1 MFTKTRTFDK
11 TGLIRTFLSAGLLL
25 FSIGVFSQALSPKEW
40 TKIQKSG
47 DYIIGMGMSESMDQ
61 ARQVA
66 IGDLVGKI
74 STKVES
80 QFQFLL
86 TNKDNA
92 KSEGQMEKI
101 IRTYSSTR
109 LDNVEEY
116 IDKDHGKFVVYRY
129 IKNSDLR
136 AMFKRRINMAKNWAK
151 EGIEREK
158 EGKIGDALQ
167 NFYWSLA
174 LLRSC
179 PDGDLETISQDYVEK
194 NVMIDIQQRVK
205 SIFENVSIKAVA
217 SEKEGYSQ
225 RLTLNINYK
234 GKPVTNFYYV
244 YSDGKTSSEAYA
256 AKDGMGELLL
266 PPNAKTK
273 KLKINAEYEGRE
285 EANIQPDLR
294 SVMSSLD
301 PVAFRGATLDV
312 DTRICP
318 LVNSSDYV
326 MMIAGEGE
334 NVVNIG
340 SSPVMEISMPQTNSE
355 EAMNVHALTMQTI
368 EKGIAKK
375 NYTDLESCFT
385 SEGWDMFGKLVKYG
399 NAKLLR
405 SPEVQF
411 IPDGQNMVCRSF
423 PMSFAF
429 QGNKR
434 VFTEDV
440 VFYLNSEG
448 KVYEVAFGLEKR
460 AVDDIMNRG
469 EWSNEARKLMIHFM
483 ETYKTAYALKRLD
496 YINGIFSQ
504 DALIITGSV
513 VKGTG
518 QKEMQPAKPAQVKYT
533 RQTKEQYMKNL
544 EKCFRSN
551 EYINLH
557 FADNIVRRS
566 GTKPDIYGIQIKQDY
581 YSSTYGDTGYL
592 FLLIDFQKPEE
603 PIIHVRTW
611 QPDDDPNVKDGRIGI
626 ADFLL

>member
-1 MFTKTRTFDK
+1 MLAIISFDKSAFTRTFL
-11 TGLIRTFLSAGLLL
+11 TALLL
-25 FSIGVFSQALSPKEW
+25 FSYIGGYSQVLTPKEW

-66 IGDLVGKI
+66 MGDLVGKI

-80 QFQFLL
+80 QFQFIL

-101 IRTYSSTR
+101 IRSYSSTR

-116 IDKDHGKFVVYRY
+116 IDKDHGKYVVYRY

-234 GKPVTNFYYV
+234 GRPVTNFYYA
-244 YSDGKTSSEAYA
+244 YSDGKTSSEVYA

-301 PVAFRGATLDV
+301 PVAFRGAALDV
-312 DTRICP
+312 DTRSCP

-355 EAMNVHALTMQTI
+355 LAMDAYALTMQTI
-368 EKGIAKK
+368 EKGIAQK
-375 NYTDLESCFT
+375 NYTNLESCFT
-385 SEGWDMFGKLVKYG
+385 PEGWDMFGKLVKYG

-469 EWSNEARKLMIHFM
+469 EWSDEARKLMIHFM

-566 GTKPDIYGIQIKQDY
+566 STKPDIYGIQIKQDY

-592 FLLIDFQKPEE
+592 FLLIDFQKPDE

>member
-1 MFTKTRTFDK
+1 MLAIISFDKSAFTRTF
-11 TGLIRTFLSAGLLL
+11 LIALLL
-25 FSIGVFSQALSPKEW
+25 FSYIGGYSQVLTPKEW

-66 IGDLVGKI
+66 MGDLVGKI

-80 QFQFLL
+80 QFQFIL

-101 IRTYSSTR
+101 IRSYSSTR

-116 IDKDHGKFVVYRY
+116 IDKDHGKFVVYRF

-234 GKPVTNFYYV
+234 GRPVTNFYYA
-244 YSDGKTSSEAYA
+244 YSDGKTSSEVYA

-301 PVAFRGATLDV
+301 PVPFRGAALDV
-312 DTRICP
+312 DTRSCP

-355 EAMNVHALTMQTI
+355 LAMDAYALTMQTI
-368 EKGIAKK
+368 EKGIAQK
-375 NYTDLESCFT
+375 NYTNLESCFT
-385 SEGWDMFGKLVKYG
+385 PEGWDMFGKLVKYG

-469 EWSNEARKLMIHFM
+469 EWSDEARKLMIHFM

>member
-1 MFTKTRTFDK
+1 MLAIISFDKSAFTRTFL
-11 TGLIRTFLSAGLLL
+11 TALLL
-25 FSIGVFSQALSPKEW
+25 FSYIGGYSQVLTPKEW

-66 IGDLVGKI
+66 MGDLVGKI

-80 QFQFLL
+80 QFQFIL

-101 IRTYSSTR
+101 IRSYSSTR

-116 IDKDHGKFVVYRY
+116 IDKDHGKYVVYRY

-234 GKPVTNFYYV
+234 GRPVTNFYYA
-244 YSDGKTSSEAYA
+244 YSDGKTSSEVYA

-301 PVAFRGATLDV
+301 PVAFRGAALDV
-312 DTRICP
+312 DTRSCP

-355 EAMNVHALTMQTI
+355 LAMDAYALTMQTI
-368 EKGIAKK
+368 EKGIAQK
-375 NYTDLESCFT
+375 NYTNLESCFT
-385 SEGWDMFGKLVKYG
+385 PEGWDMFGKLVKYG

-469 EWSNEARKLMIHFM
+469 EWSDEARKLMIHFM

-566 GTKPDIYGIQIKQDY
+566 STKPDIYGIQIKQDY

-592 FLLIDFQKPEE
+592 FLLIDFQKPDE
-603 PIIHVRTW
+603 PIIHVRAW